1 MKIRDHK
8 FKVQNSVVLLF
19 LQACS
24 DIQVHAQSKQN
35 DELNQVWHFAR
46 QVLKALE
53 ESKEV
58 KGLYKGVI
66 KVINHG
72 GQHE

>member
-8 FKVQNSVVLLF
+8 FKVQNGVVLLF

-35 DELNQVWHFAR
+35 DELNQV
-46 QVLKALE
+46 
-53 ESKEV
+53 
-58 KGLYKGVI
+58 
-66 KVINHG
+66 
-72 GQHE
+72 